1 MCLLRLSRMSVKRSW
16 DVRRDTRSAPAPVVR
31 KRESLKEKRKKN
43 KKVFFIVLGVVCSLL
58 IVAAVYGMW
67 QAPVRISSVTAEG
80 PEAEAVQKIAE
91 RSLEGTYGYVL
102 PRNSIFIFPESS
114 IRASVLRSY
123 PNISAV
129 SISRTS
135 FTEIHVRTVLR
146 ASAFVWCGVTA
157 DAAGNCYDADA
168 EGLIFGEI
176 ASLPTM
182 AKSAPVEMDTVAA
195 SVMDVVPEQN
205 IDPSSL
211 RIYAQLESENNDD
224 GTPLRAH
231 VVGAER
237 IPDALRFVKAMR
249 ALNVSIVSIEIRDDE
264 ADLYTPQGTRIT
276 YILGDEEKSA
286 ALAASSF
293 PSLNLSDGQLA
304 YVDLRFEG
312 KVYIKR
318 RGE

>member
-1 MCLLRLSRMSVKRSW
+1 VCLLHLSRMSVKRSW
-16 DVRRDTRSAPAPVVR
+16 DVRRETRSAPAPVVR
-31 KRESLKEKRKKN
+31 KRESLKERRKKTQ
-43 KKVFFIVLGVVCSLL
+43 KTVFIVLL
-58 IVAAVYGMW
+58 VAFVLVIGASIYGMW
-67 QAPVRISSVTAEG
+67 QLPVRISVVTAEG
-80 PEAEAVQKIAE
+80 PQADAVQQIAQTA
-91 RSLEGTYGYVL
+91 LEGTYGYVL
-102 PRNSIFIFPESS
+102 PKNSIFVFPESS
-114 IRASVLRSY
+114 IRASVLREY

-135 FTEIHVRTVLR
+135 FTEIYVRTIPR

-176 ASLPTM
+176 ASVLAM
-182 AKSAPVEMDTVAA
+182 AKSASGEMDTVAT
-195 SVMDVVPEQN
+195 SVMDVAPEQN
-205 IDPSSL
+205 VDPSSL

-276 YILGDEEKSA
+276 YILGEEEKSA